1 MQQIITVIIE
11 SYRDSAAAAAADF
24 NSEIDLNSDYDDQD
38 LFQNYNSEFSA
49 EVMQN
54 RFESEVKKKEKSEE
68 ITLYALKEEEDVKIE
83 VMDENEVKMEVIS
96 SRLNEN
102 TELYLERF
110 KIIKY
115 IRDVEVAEANRF
127 NSWHAKLTIKH
138 LYLAFKNNPDILS
151 NSYIYYSQIN
161 KLSLLLK

>member
-1 MQQIITVIIE
+1 MQQIITVIIG
-11 SYRDSAAAAAADF
+11 SYRDSAAADF

-49 EVMQN
+49 EVRN
-54 RFESEVKKKEKSEE
+54 SFESEVKKKEKSEE

-96 SRLNEN
+96 SRLNEK

-127 NSWHAKLTIKH
+127 NAWHAKLTIKH
-138 LYLAFKNNPDILS
+138 LYLALKNNPDILS
-151 NSYIYYSQIN
+151 NIYIYYSQIN